1 MRRSAFRRSA
11 YGLLTMICLA
21 AELENGAVARS
32 ASNES
37 DPPTPKSTS
46 TAGSPPL
53 PCTAG
58 TWRSVATD
66 PDDNKNASMPLRFE
80 TEHVAFH
87 WKGNLVSQADVEG
100 AGRHLEYVWHQFIGK
115 IGFPEPDCAVS
126 AKRKVNV
133 FIGADYGLTGGAD
146 DLGQLGM
153 WIGPGGIRDRF
164 GLAHE
169 LTHALQVGSG
179 GLQDSPFSG
188 WLFESHAN
196 WMTHQLPEFRSDT
209 HCSVLSVNFPHLYYG
224 STRVRYCNWQFLE
237 FIKDRYGYKTI
248 NDIWVRS
255 PRKGE
260 PGASTADPTEVLMRN
275 LGWTVAQLNDAFGE
289 WAMHNANWDYVN
301 PDGTDQGAVY
311 RSKYGGYEQQ
321 VGDRLLRTT
330 VLDPL
335 DLKKRR
341 FAVPSAW
348 APQRWG
354 YNIVRLYPDAGAVSV
369 SVAFRGV
376 VQKAPAVRALP
387 GLANEPETI
396 PSPSSGWRWGLVAVG
411 ADGRSR
417 YSPIGR
423 GVQADTTISVR
434 PDDSGLYMVVVG
446 APDEFQHIRWDQPY
460 YSVYRYPW
468 MAQFVG
474 AMPERYQSGAG
485 TTVPGGHRH
494 VNGGGFVAKGATVS
508 DGAFVGP
515 NARVLA
521 GTMQGAS
528 RLEDHAVLDGGQL
541 LDRATVGGLSIIRE
555 DTIVRGRAH
564 VATVFQGLGD
574 FEHGIVLSGIAQNIG
589 DVEQRGASAA
599 RGVFYGLV
607 EPATI
612 SDPRHGATL
621 NKPVAEVTAAP
632 VYRW

>member
-354 YNIVRLYPDAGAVSV
+354 YNIVRLYP
-369 SVAFRGV
+369 
-376 VQKAPAVRALP
+376 
-387 GLANEPETI
+387 
-396 PSPSSGWRWGLVAVG
+396 
-411 ADGRSR
+411 
-417 YSPIGR
+417 
-423 GVQADTTISVR
+423 
-434 PDDSGLYMVVVG
+434 
-446 APDEFQHIRWDQPY
+446 
-460 YSVYRYPW
+460 
-468 MAQFVG
+468 
-474 AMPERYQSGAG
+474 
-485 TTVPGGHRH
+485 
-494 VNGGGFVAKGATVS
+494 
-508 DGAFVGP
+508 
-515 NARVLA
+515 
-521 GTMQGAS
+521 
-528 RLEDHAVLDGGQL
+528 
-541 LDRATVGGLSIIRE
+541 
-555 DTIVRGRAH
+555 
-564 VATVFQGLGD
+564 
-574 FEHGIVLSGIAQNIG
+574 
-589 DVEQRGASAA
+589 
-599 RGVFYGLV
+599 
-607 EPATI
+607 
-612 SDPRHGATL
+612 
-621 NKPVAEVTAAP
+621 
-632 VYRW
+632 